1 MEFEYISAK
10 EAANKI
16 GVTVRWIQQLCK
28 DGKVEGAKRFGT
40 QDIWLVPIKWVEE
53 RIASGS
59 ETGKQQLYDYYQGKY
74 NEAPYLF
81 QEDQQVKSQSQ
92 KILRFSHLDAKK
104 ITNGSFTLK
113 QDYHY
118 LFYLGGQQNAG
129 YLLQH

>member
-53 RIASGS
+53 CIASGS
-59 ETGKQQLYDYYQGKY
+59 EMDK
-74 NEAPYLF
+74 
-81 QEDQQVKSQSQ
+81 
-92 KILRFSHLDAKK
+92 
-104 ITNGSFTLK
+104 
-113 QDYHY
+113 
-118 LFYLGGQQNAG
+118 
-129 YLLQH
+129 

>member
-53 RIASGS
+53 RIASGG
-59 ETGKQQLYDYYQGKY
+59 EMDK
-74 NEAPYLF
+74 
-81 QEDQQVKSQSQ
+81 
-92 KILRFSHLDAKK
+92 
-104 ITNGSFTLK
+104 
-113 QDYHY
+113 
-118 LFYLGGQQNAG
+118 
-129 YLLQH
+129 

>member
-1 MEFEYISAK
+1 MEFEYMSAK

-59 ETGKQQLYDYYQGKY
+59 EMDK
-74 NEAPYLF
+74 
-81 QEDQQVKSQSQ
+81 
-92 KILRFSHLDAKK
+92 
-104 ITNGSFTLK
+104 
-113 QDYHY
+113 
-118 LFYLGGQQNAG
+118 
-129 YLLQH
+129 